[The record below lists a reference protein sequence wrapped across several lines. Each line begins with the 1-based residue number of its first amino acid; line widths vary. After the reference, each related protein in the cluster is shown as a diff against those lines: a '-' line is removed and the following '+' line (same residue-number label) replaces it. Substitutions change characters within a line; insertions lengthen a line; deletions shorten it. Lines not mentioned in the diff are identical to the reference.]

1 MKFNKGDCVV
11 IDTHSTGYGSYN
23 ELRGIIIKGDF
34 AEYGDGVAQI
44 LIGGKV
50 AMIPICHLKKIAPQ
64 KNGDLKNET
73 V

>member
-1 MKFNKGDCVV
+1 MKFNKGDCVA
-11 IDTHSTGYGSYN
+11 IDTYATGHGSHN
-23 ELRGIIIKGDF
+23 ELRGIIVKG
-34 AEYGDGVAQI
+34 EVGVGRSGVAQI